1 MPPPMHPDGTMPFYP
16 PPPPHAQMPDLNG
29 NGFGNLPPPEIARM
43 IPCRYYPACRYGP
56 SCMFAHPAP
65 PQGPYLPGPLPPPA
79 QYSSPYDPMSPAP
92 YPPTYYPVPSPSFQQ
107 APASAM
113 VNPMSPTMP
122 TSMPLAAPAQP
133 SVVPRPGPEL
143 VSPVQAHY
151 PPAGVP
157 PPMAYGPPP
166 PGPYGPPMPVPLP
179 VPGQSPQVMYT
190 PTSPIAHTAPPY
202 SVPQGYMGQP
212 YPPPPMH
219 SNGGPIEPIASPRSP
234 TAGAQPDFY
243 APAHRESFSHHKRG
257 TGRRPSFA
265 GTRKPPCL
273 FFPAGRCKN
282 G

>member
-1 MPPPMHPDGTMPFYP
+1 MHPDGTMPFYP

-122 TSMPLAAPAQP
+122 NSMPLAAPAQP

-202 SVPQGYMGQP
+202 PVPQGYMGQP